1 MYVCIYKIDLDV
13 KLQSIF
19 DVEKKYR
26 RKRKREKG
34 KSDKIW
40 TRTASNRD
48 KVRREHHGS
57 KPLDLD
63 ISSRR
68 KTIASVVRERDA

>member
-1 MYVCIYKIDLDV
+1 MNFRCG
-13 KLQSIF
+13 
-19 DVEKKYR
+19 EKTQTKKKKKER
-26 RKRKREKG
+26 
-34 KSDKIW
+34 SDKIW

-48 KVRREHHGS
+48 KVREENHRGS